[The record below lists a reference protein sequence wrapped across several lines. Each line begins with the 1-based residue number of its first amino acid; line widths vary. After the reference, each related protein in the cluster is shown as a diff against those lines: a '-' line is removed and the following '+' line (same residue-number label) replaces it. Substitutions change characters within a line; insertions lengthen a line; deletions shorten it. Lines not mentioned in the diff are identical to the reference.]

1 MKQNKLQN
9 YTFTC
14 LVTDHAMAGVCV
26 TSITVAALIKP
37 H

>member
-9 YTFTC
+9 YAFTC
-14 LVTDHAMAGVCV
+14 LVTDHVMVGVCV
-26 TSITVAALIKP
+26 KSITVAAPINP